1 MSRIVSLIVFLVITL
16 PSFSQKVKY
25 KDLIILLHAK
35 QYETAEPFLKRYLKE
50 NDDKPNACLFMG
62 IIFQEKA
69 SATDVLTHTEMALAN
84 SDSAVL
90 FFDKA
95 YALITEKELK
105 HNDENYQ
112 MYSRR
117 DMRTGEFGIKLSD
130 VRLDLESRV
139 KSIKE
144 RKDRIREMKKYF
156 LLAESLYSKINESY
170 KNLHTSYGS
179 DRQFLLRSD
188 ERMVASLNQIIVRF
202 DSAISTFNS
211 YKTVLK
217 QIGKT
222 SYNQIIDLQE
232 IIDFKR
238 DGSKLASFMDDDL
251 KIWNYKSWATSTIE
265 TIEKE
270 INPMRD
276 NLISFDIS
284 LNKLREKILKD
295 SVSVKADLELLT
307 DHLLS
312 SQLKKYDSD
321 PLPLAIFSMKRT
333 EMKYLSD
340 KVLHKSFGDSVNVK
354 LRLTSLEMELDELR
368 RLDSISSGLVRRDL
382 DAESLNYN
390 HFISKSYGAKAV
402 LASLINTTQAFA
414 KRELLKEEIE
424 WEATMQASKWAIVG
438 RDSIPLYFE
447 TNRELKFKPLVIVDE
462 KYTIGFN
469 YKDSLATGY
478 LYSITPARVPDIKA
492 TFPVDQPNFKKRD
505 LPIIKCLSIVG
516 GDNQVYFAVIY
527 SEGKVEDKFP
537 VTIAK
542 VYRSDGLAWSS
553 NFKLEMIPTELNY
566 SVDTGELSIKTTN
579 TTGESKMVVIDKNG
593 KKLQ

>member
-16 PSFSQKVKY
+16 PSFGQKVKY
-25 KDLIILLHAK
+25 KDLIILLNAK

-50 NDDKPNACLFMG
+50 NDGNPNAYLFMG
-62 IIFQEKA
+62 IIFYEKA
-69 SATDVLTHTEMALAN
+69 SANDVLKHTEMALAN
-84 SDSAVL
+84 SDSAVI

-95 YALITEKELK
+95 YAMITEKELK
-105 HNDENYQ
+105 RNDENYQ

-130 VRLDLESRV
+130 VRLDLESKV
-139 KSIKE
+139 KSIKD

-156 LLAESLYSKINESY
+156 LLAESLYSNANESY
-170 KNLHTSYGS
+170 KNLHTNYGS
-179 DRQFLLRSD
+179 NREFLLRSD
-188 ERMVASLNQIIVRF
+188 EPMVASLNQIIVRF
-202 DSAISTFNS
+202 DSMISTFNS
-211 YKTVLK
+211 YKTVSK
-217 QIGKT
+217 QVGKT
-222 SYNQIIDLQE
+222 TYNQIIDLQE

-238 DGSKLASFMDDDL
+238 DGSTLTSFMDDDL
-251 KIWNYKSWATSTIE
+251 KIWDYKRWASATLE

-284 LNKLREKILKD
+284 LNKLREKIVKD
-295 SVSVKADLELLT
+295 SVSVKADLDLLT
-307 DHLLS
+307 DRLLPS
-312 SQLKKYDSD
+312 RLKKFDSD
-321 PLPLAIFSMKRT
+321 PLPLAIFSMKRV
-333 EMKYLSD
+333 EMEYLSD
-340 KVLHKSFGDSVNVK
+340 KIIHKSFRDSANVK
-354 LRLTSLEMELDELR
+354 LRLTSLEIELDELR

-424 WEATMQASKWAIVG
+424 WEATMQAFKWAIVG

-469 YKDSLATGY
+469 YKDSLAIGY

-579 TTGESKMVVIDKNG
+579 TAGESKMVVIDKNG